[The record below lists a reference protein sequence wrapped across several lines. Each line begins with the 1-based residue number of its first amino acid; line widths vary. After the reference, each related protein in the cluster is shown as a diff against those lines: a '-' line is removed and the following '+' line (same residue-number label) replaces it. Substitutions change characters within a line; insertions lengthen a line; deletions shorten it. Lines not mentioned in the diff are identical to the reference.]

1 MKFCGKEDGGEI
13 QLLSLLCFRVV
24 ALPMEIY
31 SPNDETLDKLIN
43 FVEYGSFQCTLNY
56 RWCFPG
62 LLSLFLLDG
71 CYMYG
76 VYILLSG

>member
-56 RWCFPG
+56 R
-62 LLSLFLLDG
+62 
-71 CYMYG
+71 
-76 VYILLSG
+76 